1 MRHAL
6 KERISV
12 KEETATG
19 WITEEGEKID
29 DIDLPLSKE

>member
-6 KERISV
+6 KKRISV
-12 KEETATG
+12 KEETDTG

-29 DIDLPLSKE
+29 DINLPLSEE